1 MVGLNFDF
9 LSLNVVGFT
18 LYSVFNVALYWIPGV
33 QGGNSIDFF
42 WNEKCPKNWNENWNE
57 ITF

>member
-9 LSLNVVGFT
+9 LSLNVVGFA

-33 QGGNSIDFF
+33 QGGDSVTFF
-42 WNEKCPKNWNENWNE
+42 APKS
-57 ITF
+57 TPKSTP